1 MEVHKHYFRLG
12 LFVFTSILVFAS
24 ALFILGGRSL
34 FQPSFVFET
43 YFNESVAGLD
53 IGSPLKFRG
62 VPLGQVSE
70 IVGSASTYESD
81 VPIARRKSY
90 IVVRA
95 KITGSEAQVRQWRQE
110 SAEMVK
116 LGLRAQTQL
125 AGITGQ
131 QYLSLDFMDAAKY
144 PPLAFDWTPKYP
156 YMPSAAS
163 LTAEIL
169 ANVQAFLA
177 SLSEADVA
185 ELGKNLNKL
194 IVNLN
199 SKVGQ
204 LSVEE
209 LSAEALAV
217 LKDAR
222 ATINRLGSA
231 SNRLD
236 KLLAEPG
243 LKQTVDNAAAFTE
256 GLRKVADRG
265 DLDRL
270 VQNLDKTAARLDAV
284 IGDNQYDVRVIV
296 RDLRTT
302 ADNLRMLSEVL
313 KRYPAGALIGG
324 PPEKIQVP
332 EKSK

>member
-1 MEVHKHYFRLG
+1 
-12 LFVFTSILVFAS
+12 
-24 ALFILGGRSL
+24 
-34 FQPSFVFET
+34 
-43 YFNESVAGLD
+43 
-53 IGSPLKFRG
+53 
-62 VPLGQVSE
+62 
-70 IVGSASTYESD
+70 
-81 VPIARRKSY
+81 
-90 IVVRA
+90 
-95 KITGSEAQVRQWRQE
+95 
-110 SAEMVK
+110 VK